1 MLVIMSYPKIIS
13 FLFISFIGIYVQS
26 VKAQSLNI
34 NGDTIFVNMEAEI
47 QLKFPTPPKNFNTV
61 PDNTQYRIWDT
72 GNGIN
77 LIAGSEDY
85 TPATLSVSEAGRNH
99 RFILIFKKEINNNEA
114 KLYYDYSTEKKL
126 AKHIRET
133 AFQRS
138 PESEKVV
145 AKNEPVKDDK
155 KKNKNEIAVE
165 KPVDSSLNYYALL
178 EQGDKDLKQQNYQDA
193 ILSFNKAHTL
203 RPDDK
208 IPLERLEEIKT
219 KLSEKEKSTQEEND
233 KKYLAITTEAK
244 NDLDQKKYAE
254 AQEAYKRALVVKPGD
269 TFATQQLQ
277 VLSNFLTKT
286 NAQKEKQKNKDTIK
300 TNIAQAERELAI
312 KKLTEEN
319 NYDTAVKSADNF
331 FKAGD
336 YDNAKIGYNKALGFI
351 KKDYPKN
358 QINKINKILNDQV
371 AQANADKQKLAQQT
385 KIASELKLKNDSI
398 LTAAEI
404 RKRYNLTIALGR
416 SSYIKNDLLNAK
428 AFYEEAMNLQ
438 PSQQEPKNQLK
449 IINKKLEVAARDSEI
464 NNNYERSI
472 TLADSQV
479 IAKAYESAIANYKQ
493 ASIIKP
499 LESYPRKQ
507 LKYVQS
513 EIVLNEKKKKEE
525 EERRFSDVLTRADKA
540 VTDKKYDD
548 AKSAYTEALTIHPNN
563 EYAKRRLEIISYQL
577 EKENAE
583 KLSQDTIKV
592 AVPVKKSKRKKSF

>member
-428 AFYEEAMNLQ
+428 TFYEEAMNLQ